1 MKIATA
7 PVNWNNAD
15 VPDFREWF
23 PYPQILDLMVAAGY
37 KATEWGMNIPSH
49 VSRMLT
55 DLNERQLQLLGG
67 FVALELRNEAKL
79 ASEIERAIEFG
90 HFFKSLGGQLLIAA
104 DSGYRVPPCPKLGVE
119 RLRL

>member
-15 VPDFREWF
+15 APDFREWF

-37 KATEWGMNIPSH
+37 QATEWGMNMPSH
-49 VSRMLT
+49 VSRMLA

-67 FVALELRNEAKL
+67 LLHWSSGMKPSLPAALTKSETGFAWK
-79 ASEIERAIEFG
+79 AS
-90 HFFKSLGGQLLIAA
+90 K
-104 DSGYRVPPCPKLGVE
+104 
-119 RLRL
+119 